1 MSKVS
6 IEELLDQLED
16 TIENGTSLAFTSKT
30 LINAHDVMELIK
42 EMRLNIPDE
51 IRQAQ
56 IIASERVEILESA
69 EKQADG
75 IISKAQKQAQALVAE
90 HVITRQAQDQAHKLV
105 AQANAQA
112 AQIMSDANEEAESTK
127 KQAQRWSDTLRDTSS
142 DFVENMLLSAQDA
155 LENSLTNIRRVKTN
169 FDSAQV
175 TGSGRTLRRESQNT
189 EGGSEE

>member
-16 TIENGTSLAFTSKT
+16 AIEDGTSLAFTSKT
-30 LINAHDVMELIK
+30 LINASDVIELIK

-69 EKQADG
+69 EKQAEG
-75 IISKAQKQAQALVAE
+75 IIAKAQKQAQALVAE
-90 HVITRQAQDQAHKLV
+90 HVITRQAQEQAHKLV

-112 AQIMSDANEEAESTK
+112 AKIMGDANEEAESTK
-127 KQAQRWSDTLRDTSS
+127 KQAQRWADTLRGSSS
-142 DFVENMLLSAQDA
+142 DFVENMLLSAQDV
-155 LENSLTNIRRVKTN
+155 LESSLTNIRRVKTN
-169 FDSAQV
+169 FDAAQV
-175 TGSGRTLRRESQNT
+175 TGSSRKNGRENANT
-189 EGGSEE
+189 EGGNEV